1 MDEHIRK
8 EILDFIWSERLLDNA
23 DLQSTPDAEEHA
35 IRIVNKKGEIID
47 VSLDSS
53 GEMHLM
59 HPEKSIFA
67 FEKDENNKWKPTYFK
82 RLGAHGQPEEL
93 FNF

>member
-1 MDEHIRK
+1 MDEKVRK

-23 DLQSTPDAEEHA
+23 DLQSTPNAEEHA

-67 FEKDENNKWKPTYFK
+67 FAKDKTGKWKPTYFEK
-82 RLGAHGQPEEL
+82 LSHQGLPEER
-93 FNF
+93 FTF

>member
-1 MDEHIRK
+1 MDEKIRK

-59 HPEKSIFA
+59 HPEKSIYA
-67 FEKDENNKWKPTYFK
+67 FEKDENGKWKPTYFEK
-82 RLGAHGQPEEL
+82 LSPIGASKER
-93 FNF
+93 FTF